1 MRPDA
6 EKRVKI
12 NLTLEAISKAENL
25 EVSEEEVE
33 KELENMAG
41 MYNMPVEEIKKV
53 LGSLDSI
60 KEDMKVRKA
69 VEFLVENSKAVA

>member
-1 MRPDA
+1 
-6 EKRVKI
+6 
-12 NLTLEAISKAENL
+12 
-25 EVSEEEVE
+25 
-33 KELENMAG
+33 